1 MKTPFFTLQTYTASQ
16 KLLYEH
22 ILELVKYRL
31 MLNKSK
37 TALCA
42 VLYLKWI
49 NIYKQTINK
58 YMDILDLMLIKKT
71 SISFYVQRNQPSKD
85 DIFNSNGLLIL

>member
-1 MKTPFFTLQTYTASQ
+1 MMELHEDTFLYFTNIHWQSKASF
-16 KLLYEH
+16 YEH

-37 TALCA
+37 TALCV

-58 YMDILDLMLIKKT
+58 YMDILDLMLIKKN
-71 SISFYVQRNQPSKD
+71 ID
-85 DIFNSNGLLIL
+85 

>member
-1 MKTPFFTLQTYTASQ
+1 MKTPFFTLQTYTDSQ

-49 NIYKQTINK
+49 NIYKQTIHK
-58 YMDILDLMLIKKT
+58 YMDILALMLIKKT
-71 SISFYVQRNQPSKD
+71 SISFMYKEISLAKM
-85 DIFNSNGLLIL
+85 IFNSNGLLIL